1 MQLTE
6 RKATILK
13 KIVNIYTD
21 TGEPVGSK
29 ALCDEGGMS
38 LSSATIRNE
47 MSDLAQMGLL
57 EQPHTSSGRVPT
69 EEGYRVYVN
78 ELMDRYS
85 LSKPDREYVNS
96 MFPRHVDTPDALL
109 AKACNVLS
117 EITNCASVSTTPF
130 DPDSRVA
137 RIELLPVSRYAYVL
151 TVMTTGGVMKSRMF
165 RSYEN
170 IAVRKLETFAHCAT
184 SVLSSLPLT
193 DIGAGAVQTVAAAL
207 GEDALSFSPVI
218 NETLRL
224 IEDACNRSL
233 ITGGEIYL
241 FSSGNYPLDRAKGI
255 FNLISKGDELS
266 QALSSS
272 MGDTLVSIGSDN
284 RCEALR
290 KSSLITAGYS
300 FRQGGGRI
308 GIIGPVKLDYT
319 HTIPIIEYVASV
331 VDTILNDLTEDRRTQ
346 NVKS

>member
-1 MQLTE
+1 ML
-6 RKATILK
+6 
-13 KIVNIYTD
+13 
-21 TGEPVGSK
+21 
-29 ALCDEGGMS
+29 
-38 LSSATIRNE
+38 
-47 MSDLAQMGLL
+47 
-57 EQPHTSSGRVPT
+57 
-69 EEGYRVYVN
+69 
-78 ELMDRYS
+78 
-85 LSKPDREYVNS
+85 
-96 MFPRHVDTPDALL
+96 
-109 AKACNVLS
+109 
-117 EITNCASVSTTPF
+117 
-130 DPDSRVA
+130 
-137 RIELLPVSRYAYVL
+137 
-151 TVMTTGGVMKSRMF
+151 F
-165 RSYEN
+165 RS
-170 IAVRKLETFAHCAT
+170 
-184 SVLSSLPLT
+184 
-193 DIGAGAVQTVAAAL
+193 

-255 FNLISKGDELS
+255 FNLISKGDQLS

-272 MGDTLVSIGSDN
+272 VGDTLVSIGSDN

-290 KSSLITAGYS
+290 KSSLITASYS